1 MKKLLFIALVGALL
15 VTSCKPSKQEPRK
28 ALIETSFGNIT
39 VELLDSTPKHRDN
52 FVKLVEEGFY
62 NDLLFHR
69 VINEF
74 MIQGGDPNSKDAEP
88 GKRLGAGGPGY
99 NIPAEIKYKHYRGA
113 LAAARRGGPSNPEM
127 KSSGSQFYIVQGKT
141 KLSENELLSMG
152 KMSKTEYTEEE
163 KQRYLKEGGSP
174 FLDNQ
179 YTVFGYVVDGMDVV
193 DKIAKVEKDRSD
205 RPVEDVKM
213 KIKMLN

>member
-1 MKKLLFIALVGALL
+1 MKKLLFFALAAVLL
-15 VTSCKPSKQEPRK
+15 TTSCKQKGQSNQGPRK

-69 VINEF
+69 VMNEF
-74 MIQGGDPNSKDAEP
+74 MIQGG
-88 GKRLGAGGPGY
+88 LGLGGPGY
-99 NIPAEIKYKHYRGA
+99 TIPAEIEHKHYRGA

-141 KLSENELLSMG
+141 KLSEEQFFS
-152 KMSKTEYTEEE
+152 MSKISKLNYSAEE
-163 KQRYLKEGGSP
+163 KERYMKEGGSP
-174 FLDNQ
+174 FLDNS
-179 YTVFGYVVDGMDVV
+179 YTVFGYVTDGMDVV
-193 DKIAKVEKDRSD
+193 DKIAKVKTDRVD
-205 RPVEDVKM
+205 RPEEDIKM

>member
-1 MKKLLFIALVGALL
+1 MKKLLFFALVAILL
-15 VTSCKPSKQEPRK
+15 ATSCKQSNQEPRK

-69 VINEF
+69 VIDEF
-74 MIQGGDPNSKDAEP
+74 MIQGGDPDSKNAES
-88 GKRLGAGGPGY
+88 GKRLGGGGPGY
-99 NIPAEIKYKHYRGA
+99 NIPAEIKYKHFRGA

-141 KLSENELLSMG
+141 KLSENEFFSMSN
-152 KMSKTEYTEEE
+152 MSKAQYTGEE
-163 KQRYLKEGGSP
+163 KQRYLTEGGSP

-179 YTVFGYVVDGMDVV
+179 YTVFGYVIDGMDVV
-193 DKIAKVEKDRSD
+193 DKISKVNKDRSD